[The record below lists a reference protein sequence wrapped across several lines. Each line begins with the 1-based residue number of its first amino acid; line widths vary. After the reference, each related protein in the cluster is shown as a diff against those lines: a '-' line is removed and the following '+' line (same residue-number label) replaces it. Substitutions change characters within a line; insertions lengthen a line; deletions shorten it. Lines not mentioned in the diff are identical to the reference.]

1 MEIGRPD
8 VDEQLWHACGIV
20 VGREANF
27 DWRRNQTTGT
37 TLIDSATAMDL
48 CRTTMIAAV
57 VLAAPLLLAGMA
69 TGLLVGLLQAL
80 TQIQDQTVAF
90 VPKLLAMAAVMV
102 ACLPW
107 LMSRMVEFTRTVFEN
122 AGSP

>member
-1 MEIGRPD
+1 
-8 VDEQLWHACGIV
+8 
-20 VGREANF
+20 
-27 DWRRNQTTGT
+27 
-37 TLIDSATAMDL
+37 
-48 CRTTMIAAV
+48 MIAAV

>member
-1 MEIGRPD
+1 
-8 VDEQLWHACGIV
+8 
-20 VGREANF
+20 
-27 DWRRNQTTGT
+27 
-37 TLIDSATAMDL
+37 
-48 CRTTMIAAV
+48 MIAAV

-69 TGLLVGLLQAL
+69 MGLFVGLLQAL

-90 VPKLLAMAAVMV
+90 VPKVLAMAAVLV